1 MNGRTS
7 PPPIDAP
14 GYDSGGR
21 GVVVLTLAAAL
32 LSLLFIFFSLLKAL
46 LSRCKS
52 G

>member
-1 MNGRTS
+1 MNGRTPS
-7 PPPIDAP
+7 HPLDAP
-14 GYDSGGR
+14 DYESGGR